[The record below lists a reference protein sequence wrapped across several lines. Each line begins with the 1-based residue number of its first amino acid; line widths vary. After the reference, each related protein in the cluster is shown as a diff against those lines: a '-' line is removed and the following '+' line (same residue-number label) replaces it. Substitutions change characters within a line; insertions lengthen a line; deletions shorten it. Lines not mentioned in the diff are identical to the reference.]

1 MDIQFIYHV
10 YTSKDLP
17 CISMD
22 IPCIYFVDIHGIFM
36 DIPCISNSRD
46 TSIHGISMDIPW
58 IYHVTVYVGG
68 LHIHD
73 IYHVYTM
80 YM

>member
-1 MDIQFIYHV
+1 MDIQFIYYV
-10 YTSKDLP
+10 CTSKDLP

-22 IPCIYFVDIHGIFM
+22 IPCIYFVDIHGISM

-46 TSIHGISMDIPW
+46 TIH
-58 IYHVTVYVGG
+58 VYVGG
-68 LHIHD
+68 VHIHD